1 MYSLMVFFGIAF
13 LICWKISNR
22 KDFFDEAR
30 WALRIMGP
38 ILSTLV
44 FSLVI
49 LVFCVGFS
57 QFVKYEFKEYSR
69 WKLVAMS
76 STSHVSGSF
85 FLGSGTIGEKEK
97 YIFFVKF
104 NDGSIKKRLSGIHNA
119 YIFEDSK
126 PENAKLIIY
135 KKHSIG
141 NLAKWLFPM
150 EAGMIMKEFHI
161 PPGSITQIYKL
172 N

>member
-1 MYSLMVFFGIAF
+1 MYSLIVFFGIAF
-13 LICWKISNR
+13 LICWNFPTNNWD
-22 KDFFDEAR
+22 KDAK
-30 WALRIMGP
+30 WSLRIGGP
-38 ILSTLV
+38 ILGTLV
-44 FSLVI
+44 FSLI
-49 LVFCVGFS
+49 LILFSMGFNRLI
-57 QFVKYEFKEYSR
+57 KYEFKEYSR

-85 FLGSGTIGEKEK
+85 FLGSGMIGEKEK

-104 NDGSIKKRLSGIHNA
+104 FDGSIGKRLCSIHNA

-126 PENAKLIIY
+126 PENAKLIFS

-141 NLAKWLFPM
+141 NLSKWLFPV